1 MPDMG
6 FGRMEVADG
15 ESKNEVTVQSRVRQE
30 YLTGPIHRLKQF
42 FVDEIVSL
50 RTG

>member
-30 YLTGPIHRLKQF
+30 YLTGAIHRLEQF
-42 FVDEIVSL
+42 LVDEIVAL
-50 RTG
+50 RIG